1 MSLDPMSA
9 RIRASSINMWEAT
22 GRCLQ
27 FVNWAFGEPTS
38 RMTSNGRGST
48 ADGNWQDAKEGWYGS
63 LHQHPGDGTDAPAG
77 VPIYWETGPSG
88 NPAGHIALSDG
99 DGWCYTTD
107 YAGPRSVSRQRV
119 AYLNSLRGRAL
130 GWTEDFGGNPIAGIT
145 SADPIE
151 TPPIITQQE
160 ELPMDINYLQITNGK
175 NAGRIYA
182 VDAKTGK
189 VRHINVY
196 EARAIARNRGLSLE
210 EWAIKHAEDINEV
223 EEEIVLRAGYIS

>member
-1 MSLDPMSA
+1 MKA
-9 RIRASSINMWEAT
+9 RVRASSINLWRAVGE
-22 GRCLQ
+22 CLG
-27 FVNWAFGEPTS
+27 FVNWAFGEPGS
-38 RMTSNGRGST
+38 RMTSNGRGTT
-48 ADGNWQDAKEGWYGS
+48 ADGDWNDAKEGWYGS

-77 VPIYWETGPSG
+77 APIFWETGPSG

-107 YAGPRSVSRQRV
+107 YAGPRSVSRQRIS
-119 AYLNSLRGRAL
+119 YINSLRGRAL
-130 GWTEDFGGNPIAGIT
+130 GWTEDFGGNPIVGLAT
-145 SADPIE
+145 STEPDPIP
-151 TPPIITQQE
+151 TPTEE

-182 VDAKTGK
+182 VDALTGK

-223 EEEIVLRAGYIS
+223 EEAIVLRAGFIS